1 MSALTGSLSYMRFFV
16 QGELPDDFRQRFMRA
31 IRLRTLKPLTA
42 DDDALERFGW
52 WGISDPQEAEL
63 DHREVFFDSYLN
75 LGFRTDRWVL
85 SARLVRSKLRE
96 AEVLYRAK
104 KGRERLSRQEKTE
117 LKEMVVRKLRKLT
130 MPTMRTVDL
139 SWSLD
144 EGIVRFFS
152 QSPRTIMNMTELFKK
167 TFHLELVAESP
178 YTLAARL
185 GLDEAQEK
193 AWEDLSPT
201 LFLSGEARDAA
212 R

>member
-1 MSALTGSLSYMRFFV
+1 MPALTGSLSYTRFFV

-31 IRLRTLKPLTA
+31 IRLRTIKPLSA
-42 DDDALERFGW
+42 DEDALERFGW
-52 WGISDPQEAEL
+52 WAIAESREGEL
-63 DHREVFFDSYLN
+63 DYADVFFDTYLN

-85 SARLVRSKLRE
+85 SGSLVRAKLRE

-117 LKEMVVRKLRKLT
+117 LKQLVVKKLRKLT
-130 MPTMRTVDL
+130 MPAMRTVDL
-139 SWSLD
+139 SWSLE

-152 QSPRTIMNMTELFKK
+152 QSPRTILNMSELFKK

-193 AWEDLSPT
+193 AWEDLTPT
-201 LFLSGEARDAA
+201 LFMSGER
-212 R
+212 

>member
-1 MSALTGSLSYMRFFV
+1 MSALKGSLSYTRFFV

-31 IRLRTLKPLTA
+31 IRLRTIKPLTA
-42 DDDALERFGW
+42 DDDVLERFGW
-52 WGISDPQEAEL
+52 WAMSDPQQAEL
-63 DHREVFFDSYLN
+63 DYADVFFNTYLN

-85 SARLVRSKLRE
+85 SGALVRSKLRE

-117 LKEMVVRKLRKLT
+117 LKELVVRKLRKQT
-130 MPTMRTVDL
+130 MPAMRTVDL
-139 SWSLD
+139 SWSLE

-152 QSPRTIMNMTELFKK
+152 HSPRAILNMSELFKK

-193 AWEDLSPT
+193 AWEDLTAT
-201 LFLSGEARDAA
+201 LFLSGEA
-212 R
+212 